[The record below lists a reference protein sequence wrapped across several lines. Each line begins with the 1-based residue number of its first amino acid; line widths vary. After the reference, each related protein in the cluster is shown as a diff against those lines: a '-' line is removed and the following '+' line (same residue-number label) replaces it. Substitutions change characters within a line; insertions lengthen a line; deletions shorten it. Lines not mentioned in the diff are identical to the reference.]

1 MEMSIMQDITGF
13 KPLYLV
19 LVACLL
25 LGLMSTMAGCT
36 DTNGE
41 VEDDDRIVVV
51 VSIPPQQEFVER
63 VGGDHVRV
71 ILLVPPG
78 ADPHTYEPAPRVL
91 TGVAEADMYAMVGSG
106 IEFEIAWGEKI
117 AAMNPDM
124 LVVNCSRGVEP
135 IAADRMTDP
144 HIWTSPRNAK
154 VMVENIRDG
163 LIEVD
168 PENAEDYHRNAA
180 AYLDDLDALDA
191 EISAAIAGS
200 GVRVVLVD
208 HPSWAYLA
216 RDYGFEEVAIESEG
230 KEPSPKRIEY
240 LIQLAEEEGIRVVF
254 ASPEHS
260 TRSAQ
265 VIAEAIGG
273 SVVTVSPLKK
283 DYLDNMQQVAAA
295 FAGSVSR

>member
-1 MEMSIMQDITGF
+1 MMLDTTGI
-13 KPLYLV
+13 KPLSLV
-19 LVACLL
+19 AVACLL
-25 LGLMSTMAGCT
+25 LGLMTAMAGCT
-36 DTNGE
+36 GADGD
-41 VEDDDRIVVV
+41 VEDDGRIAVVV
-51 VSIPPQQEFVER
+51 TIPPQQEFVER

-78 ADPHTYEPAPRVL
+78 ADPHTYEPAPAVL
-91 TGVAEADMYAMVGSG
+91 AAVAEADLYAMVGSG

-117 AAMNPDM
+117 AALNPDM
-124 LVVNCSRGVEP
+124 TVVNCSQGVEF
-135 IAADRMTDP
+135 IAADP

-163 LIEVD
+163 LIEAD
-168 PENAEDYHRNAA
+168 PENAEDYRRNAA

-191 EISAAIAGS
+191 EISALIAGS

-230 KEPSPKRIEY
+230 KEPSPKRIEH
-240 LIQLAEEEGIRVVF
+240 LIRLAEEEGVRVVF

-260 TRSAQ
+260 TRSAG

-283 DYLDNMQQVAAA
+283 DYLDNMRQVAAA
-295 FAGSVSR
+295 FAGSVSG

>member
-1 MEMSIMQDITGF
+1 MMRDTSGI
-13 KPLYLV
+13 KPLSLV
-19 LVACLL
+19 AVACLL
-25 LGLMSTMAGCT
+25 LGLMTAMAGCT
-36 DTNGE
+36 GADGE
-41 VEDDDRIVVV
+41 MEDNDRIAVVV
-51 VSIPPQQEFVER
+51 TIPPQQEFVER

-78 ADPHTYEPAPRVL
+78 ADPHTYEPAPAVL
-91 TGVAEADMYAMVGSG
+91 AAVAEADLYAMVGSG

-117 AAMNPDM
+117 AALNPDM
-124 LVVNCSRGVEP
+124 TVVNCSQGVEV
-135 IAADRMTDP
+135 IAADP

-163 LIEVD
+163 LIEAD
-168 PENAEDYHRNAA
+168 PENAEDYRRNAV

-191 EISAAIAGS
+191 EISALIAGS

-230 KEPSPKRIEY
+230 KEPSPKRIEH
-240 LIQLAEEEGIRVVF
+240 LIRLAEEEGVRVVF

-260 TRSAQ
+260 TRSAG

-283 DYLDNMQQVAAA
+283 DYLDNMRQVAAA
-295 FAGSVSR
+295 FAGSVSG

>member
-1 MEMSIMQDITGF
+1 MMRGVAGI
-13 KPLYLV
+13 KPLSLIAA
-19 LVACLL
+19 ACLL
-25 LGLMSTMAGCT
+25 LGLMTAMAGCT
-36 DTNGE
+36 GADVD
-41 VEDDDRIVVV
+41 VEDDGRIVVV
-51 VSIPPQQEFVER
+51 ATIPPQQEFVER

-78 ADPHTYEPAPRVL
+78 ADPHTYEPAPAVL
-91 TGVAEADMYAMVGSG
+91 AGVAEADLYAMVGSG

-117 AAMNPDM
+117 AALNPGM
-124 LVVNCSRGVEP
+124 AVVNCSQGVEF
-135 IAADRMTDP
+135 IAADP

-163 LIEVD
+163 LIEAD
-168 PENAEDYHRNAA
+168 PENAEDYRRNAA

-191 EISAAIAGS
+191 EISALIAGS

-230 KEPSPKRIEY
+230 KEPSPKRIEH
-240 LIQLAEEEGIRVVF
+240 LIRLAEEEGVRVVF

-260 TRSAQ
+260 TRSAG

-283 DYLDNMQQVAAA
+283 DYLDNMRQVAAA
-295 FAGSVSR
+295 FAGSVSG

>member
-1 MEMSIMQDITGF
+1 MMLDTTGI
-13 KPLYLV
+13 KPLSLV
-19 LVACLL
+19 AVACLL
-25 LGLMSTMAGCT
+25 LGLMTAMAGCT
-36 DTNGE
+36 DADGE
-41 VEDDDRIVVV
+41 MEDNDRIAVVV
-51 VSIPPQQEFVER
+51 TIPPQQEFVER

-78 ADPHTYEPAPRVL
+78 ADPHTYEPAPAVL
-91 TGVAEADMYAMVGSG
+91 AAVAEADLYAMVGSG

-117 AAMNPDM
+117 AALNPDM
-124 LVVNCSRGVEP
+124 TVVNCSQGV
-135 IAADRMTDP
+135 
-144 HIWTSPRNAK
+144 

-163 LIEVD
+163 LIEAD
-168 PENAEDYHRNAA
+168 PENAEDYRRNAA

-191 EISAAIAGS
+191 EISALIAGS

-230 KEPSPKRIEY
+230 KEPSPKRIEH
-240 LIQLAEEEGIRVVF
+240 LIRLAEEEGVRVVF

-260 TRSAQ
+260 TRSAG

-283 DYLDNMQQVAAA
+283 DYLDNMRQVAAA
-295 FAGSVSR
+295 FAGSVSG

>member
-1 MEMSIMQDITGF
+1 MLDTTGI
-13 KPLYLV
+13 KPLSLV
-19 LVACLL
+19 AVACLL
-25 LGLMSTMAGCT
+25 LGLMTAMAGCT
-36 DTNGE
+36 GADGD
-41 VEDDDRIVVV
+41 VEDDGRIVVV
-51 VSIPPQQEFVER
+51 ATIPPQQEFVER

-78 ADPHTYEPAPRVL
+78 ADPHTYEPAPAVL
-91 TGVAEADMYAMVGSG
+91 AAVAEADLYAMVGSG

-117 AAMNPDM
+117 AALNPGM
-124 LVVNCSRGVEP
+124 AVVNCSQGVEV
-135 IAADRMTDP
+135 IAADP

-163 LIEVD
+163 LIEAD
-168 PENAEDYHRNAA
+168 PENAEYYRRNAA

-191 EISAAIAGS
+191 EISALIAGS

-230 KEPSPKRIEY
+230 KEPSPKRIEH
-240 LIQLAEEEGIRVVF
+240 LIHLAEEEGVRVVF

-260 TRSAQ
+260 TRSAG

-283 DYLDNMQQVAAA
+283 DYLDNMRQVAAA

>member
-1 MEMSIMQDITGF
+1 MMLDTTGI
-13 KPLYLV
+13 KPLSLV
-19 LVACLL
+19 AVACLL
-25 LGLMSTMAGCT
+25 LGLMTAMAGCT
-36 DTNGE
+36 GADGE
-41 VEDDDRIVVV
+41 MEDNDRIAVVV
-51 VSIPPQQEFVER
+51 TIPPQQEFVER

-78 ADPHTYEPAPRVL
+78 ADPHTYEPAPAVL
-91 TGVAEADMYAMVGSG
+91 AAVAEADLYAMVGSG

-117 AAMNPDM
+117 AALNPDM
-124 LVVNCSRGVEP
+124 TVVNCSQGVEV
-135 IAADRMTDP
+135 IAADP

-163 LIEVD
+163 LIEAD
-168 PENAEDYHRNAA
+168 PENAEDYRRSAV

-191 EISAAIAGS
+191 EISALIAGS

-230 KEPSPKRIEY
+230 KEPSPKRIEH
-240 LIQLAEEEGIRVVF
+240 LIRLAEEEGIRVVF

-260 TRSAQ
+260 TRSAG

-283 DYLDNMQQVAAA
+283 DYLDNMRQVAAA
-295 FAGSVSR
+295 FAGSVSG

>member
-1 MEMSIMQDITGF
+1 MEMRMMLDTTGI
-13 KPLYLV
+13 KPLSLV
-19 LVACLL
+19 AVACLL
-25 LGLMSTMAGCT
+25 LGLMTAMAGCT
-36 DTNGE
+36 GADGE
-41 VEDDDRIVVV
+41 MEDNDRIAVVV
-51 VSIPPQQEFVER
+51 TIPPQQEFVER

-78 ADPHTYEPAPRVL
+78 ADPHTYEPAPAVL
-91 TGVAEADMYAMVGSG
+91 AAVAEADLYAMVGSG

-117 AAMNPDM
+117 AALNPGM
-124 LVVNCSRGVEP
+124 AVVNCSQGVEF
-135 IAADRMTDP
+135 IAADP

-163 LIEVD
+163 LIEAD
-168 PENAEDYHRNAA
+168 PENAEDYRRNAA
-180 AYLDDLDALDA
+180 AYLDDLDTLDA
-191 EISAAIAGS
+191 EISALIAGS

-230 KEPSPKRIEY
+230 KEPSPKRIEH
-240 LIQLAEEEGIRVVF
+240 LIRLAEEEGVRVVF

-260 TRSAQ
+260 TRSAG

-283 DYLDNMQQVAAA
+283 DYLDNMRQVAAA
-295 FAGSVSR
+295 FAGSVSG

>member
-1 MEMSIMQDITGF
+1 MMLDTTGI
-13 KPLYLV
+13 KPLSLV
-19 LVACLL
+19 AVACLL
-25 LGLMSTMAGCT
+25 LGLMTAMAGCT
-36 DTNGE
+36 GADGE
-41 VEDDDRIVVV
+41 MEDNDRIAVVV
-51 VSIPPQQEFVER
+51 TIPPQQEFVER

-78 ADPHTYEPAPRVL
+78 ADPHTYEPAPAVL
-91 TGVAEADMYAMVGSG
+91 AAVAEADLYAMVGSG

-117 AAMNPDM
+117 AALNPDM
-124 LVVNCSRGVEP
+124 TVVNCSQGVEF
-135 IAADRMTDP
+135 IAADP

-154 VMVENIRDG
+154 IMVENIRDG
-163 LIEVD
+163 LIEAD
-168 PENAEDYHRNAA
+168 PENAEDYRRNAA

-191 EISAAIAGS
+191 EISALIAGS

-230 KEPSPKRIEY
+230 KEPSPKRIEH
-240 LIQLAEEEGIRVVF
+240 LIRLAEEEGVRVVF

-260 TRSAQ
+260 TRSAG

-283 DYLDNMQQVAAA
+283 DYLDNMRQVAAA
-295 FAGSVSR
+295 FAGSVSG

>member
-1 MEMSIMQDITGF
+1 MMRDAAGI
-13 KPLYLV
+13 KPLSLIAA
-19 LVACLL
+19 ACLL
-25 LGLMSTMAGCT
+25 LGLMTAMAGCT
-36 DTNGE
+36 GADGD
-41 VEDDDRIVVV
+41 VEDDGRIVVV
-51 VSIPPQQEFVER
+51 ATIPPQQEFVER

-78 ADPHTYEPAPRVL
+78 ADPHTYEPAPAVL
-91 TGVAEADMYAMVGSG
+91 AAVAEADLYAMVGSG

-117 AAMNPDM
+117 AALNPGM
-124 LVVNCSRGVEP
+124 AVVNCSQGVEV
-135 IAADRMTDP
+135 IAADP

-163 LIEVD
+163 LIEAD
-168 PENAEDYHRNAA
+168 PENAEDYRRNAA
-180 AYLDDLDALDA
+180 AYLDDLDTLDA
-191 EISAAIAGS
+191 EISALIAGS

-230 KEPSPKRIEY
+230 KEPSPKRIEH
-240 LIQLAEEEGIRVVF
+240 LIHLAEEEGVRVVF

-260 TRSAQ
+260 TRSAG

-283 DYLDNMQQVAAA
+283 DYLDNMRQVAAA
-295 FAGSVSR
+295 FAGSVSG

>member
-1 MEMSIMQDITGF
+1 MMLDTTGI
-13 KPLYLV
+13 KPLSLV
-19 LVACLL
+19 AVACLL
-25 LGLMSTMAGCT
+25 LGLMTAMAGCT
-36 DTNGE
+36 DADGE
-41 VEDDDRIVVV
+41 MEDNDRIAVVV
-51 VSIPPQQEFVER
+51 TIPPQQEFVER

-78 ADPHTYEPAPRVL
+78 ADPHTYEPAPAVL
-91 TGVAEADMYAMVGSG
+91 AAVAEADLYAMVGSG

-117 AAMNPDM
+117 AALNPDM
-124 LVVNCSRGVEP
+124 TVVNCSQGVEV
-135 IAADRMTDP
+135 IAADP

-163 LIEVD
+163 LIEAD
-168 PENAEDYHRNAA
+168 PENAEDYRRNAA

-191 EISAAIAGS
+191 EISALIAGS

-230 KEPSPKRIEY
+230 KEPSPKRIEH
-240 LIQLAEEEGIRVVF
+240 LIRLAEEEGVRVVF

-260 TRSAQ
+260 TRSAG

-283 DYLDNMQQVAAA
+283 DYLDNMRQVAAA
-295 FAGSVSR
+295 FAGSVSG

>member
-1 MEMSIMQDITGF
+1 MMRGAAGIKSLSLIAA
-13 KPLYLV
+13 
-19 LVACLL
+19 ACLL
-25 LGLMSTMAGCT
+25 LGLMTAMAGCT
-36 DTNGE
+36 GADVD
-41 VEDDDRIVVV
+41 VEDDGRIVVV
-51 VSIPPQQEFVER
+51 ATIPPQQEFVER
-63 VGGDHVRV
+63 VGGEHVRV

-78 ADPHTYEPAPRVL
+78 ADPHTHEPAPAVL
-91 TGVAEADMYAMVGSG
+91 AGVAEADLYAMVGSG
-106 IEFEIAWGEKI
+106 IEFEIAWGDKI
-117 AAMNPDM
+117 AALNPGM
-124 LVVNCSRGVEP
+124 AVVNCSQGVEF
-135 IAADRMTDP
+135 IAADP

-163 LIEVD
+163 LIEID
-168 PENAEDYHRNAA
+168 PENAEDYRRNAA

-191 EISAAIAGS
+191 EISALIAGS

-230 KEPSPKRIEY
+230 KEPSPKRIEH
-240 LIQLAEEEGIRVVF
+240 LIRLAEEEGVRVVF

-260 TRSAQ
+260 TRSAG

-283 DYLDNMQQVAAA
+283 DYLDNMRQVAAA
-295 FAGSVSR
+295 FAGSVSG

>member
-1 MEMSIMQDITGF
+1 MMLDTTGI
-13 KPLYLV
+13 KPLSLV
-19 LVACLL
+19 AVACLL
-25 LGLMSTMAGCT
+25 LGLMTAMAGCT
-36 DTNGE
+36 GADGE
-41 VEDDDRIVVV
+41 MEDNDRIAVVV
-51 VSIPPQQEFVER
+51 TIPPQQEFVER

-78 ADPHTYEPAPRVL
+78 ADPHTYEPAPAVL
-91 TGVAEADMYAMVGSG
+91 AAVAEADLYAMVGSG

-117 AAMNPDM
+117 AALNPDM
-124 LVVNCSRGVEP
+124 TVVNCSQGVEV
-135 IAADRMTDP
+135 IAADP

-163 LIEVD
+163 LIEAD
-168 PENAEDYHRNAA
+168 PENAEDYRRNAA

-191 EISAAIAGS
+191 EISALIAGS

-216 RDYGFEEVAIESEG
+216 RDYAFEEVAIESEG
-230 KEPSPKRIEY
+230 KEPSPKRIEH
-240 LIQLAEEEGIRVVF
+240 LIRLAEEEGVRVVF

-260 TRSAQ
+260 TRSAG

-283 DYLDNMQQVAAA
+283 DYLDNMRQVAAA
-295 FAGSVSR
+295 FAGSVSG

>member
-1 MEMSIMQDITGF
+1 MEMRMMRGVAGI
-13 KPLYLV
+13 KPLSLIAA
-19 LVACLL
+19 ACLL
-25 LGLMSTMAGCT
+25 LGLMTAMAGCT
-36 DTNGE
+36 GADVD
-41 VEDDDRIVVV
+41 VEDDGRIVVV
-51 VSIPPQQEFVER
+51 ATIPPQQEFVER
-63 VGGDHVRV
+63 VGGEHVRV

-78 ADPHTYEPAPRVL
+78 ADPHTHEPAPAVL
-91 TGVAEADMYAMVGSG
+91 AGVAEADLYAMVGSG

-117 AAMNPDM
+117 AALNPSM
-124 LVVNCSRGVEP
+124 AVVNCSQGVEF
-135 IAADRMTDP
+135 IAADP

-163 LIEVD
+163 LIEAD
-168 PENAEDYHRNAA
+168 PENAEDYRRNAA

-191 EISAAIAGS
+191 EISALIAGS

-230 KEPSPKRIEY
+230 KEPSPKRIEH
-240 LIQLAEEEGIRVVF
+240 LIRLAEEEGVRVVF

-260 TRSAQ
+260 TRSAG

-283 DYLDNMQQVAAA
+283 DYLDNMRQVAAA
-295 FAGSVSR
+295 FAGSVSG

>member
-1 MEMSIMQDITGF
+1 MMLDTTGI
-13 KPLYLV
+13 KPLSLV
-19 LVACLL
+19 AVACLL
-25 LGLMSTMAGCT
+25 LGLMTAMAGCT
-36 DTNGE
+36 GADGE
-41 VEDDDRIVVV
+41 MEDNDRIAVVV
-51 VSIPPQQEFVER
+51 TIPPQQEFVER

-78 ADPHTYEPAPRVL
+78 ADPHTYEPAPAVL
-91 TGVAEADMYAMVGSG
+91 AAVAEADLYAMVGSG

-117 AAMNPDM
+117 AALNPDM
-124 LVVNCSRGVEP
+124 TVVNCSQGVEF
-135 IAADRMTDP
+135 IAADP

-154 VMVENIRDG
+154 IMVENIRDG
-163 LIEVD
+163 LIEAD
-168 PENAEDYHRNAA
+168 PENAEDYRRNAA

-191 EISAAIAGS
+191 EISALIAGS

-230 KEPSPKRIEY
+230 KEPSPKRIEH
-240 LIQLAEEEGIRVVF
+240 LIRLAEEEGIRVVF

-260 TRSAQ
+260 TRSAG

-283 DYLDNMQQVAAA
+283 DYLDNMRQVAAA
-295 FAGSVSR
+295 FAGSVSG

>member
-1 MEMSIMQDITGF
+1 MMRDAAGI
-13 KPLYLV
+13 KPLSLIAA
-19 LVACLL
+19 ACLL
-25 LGLMSTMAGCT
+25 LGLMTAMAGCT
-36 DTNGE
+36 GADGD
-41 VEDDDRIVVV
+41 VEDDGRIVVV
-51 VSIPPQQEFVER
+51 ATIPPQQEFVER

-78 ADPHTYEPAPRVL
+78 ADPHTYEPAPAVL
-91 TGVAEADMYAMVGSG
+91 AAVAEADLYAMVGSG

-117 AAMNPDM
+117 AALNPGM
-124 LVVNCSRGVEP
+124 AVVNCSQGVEV
-135 IAADRMTDP
+135 IAADP

-163 LIEVD
+163 LIEAD
-168 PENAEDYHRNAA
+168 PENAEYYRRNAA

-191 EISAAIAGS
+191 EISALIAGS

-230 KEPSPKRIEY
+230 KEPSPKRIEH
-240 LIQLAEEEGIRVVF
+240 LIHLAEEEGVRVVF

-260 TRSAQ
+260 TRSAG

-283 DYLDNMQQVAAA
+283 DYLDNMRQVAAA

>member
-1 MEMSIMQDITGF
+1 MEMRMMLDTTGI
-13 KPLYLV
+13 KPLSLV
-19 LVACLL
+19 AVACLL
-25 LGLMSTMAGCT
+25 LGLMTAMAGCT
-36 DTNGE
+36 GADGE
-41 VEDDDRIVVV
+41 MEDNDRIAVVV
-51 VSIPPQQEFVER
+51 TIPPQQEFVER

-78 ADPHTYEPAPRVL
+78 ADPHTYEPAPAVL
-91 TGVAEADMYAMVGSG
+91 AAVAEADLYAMVGSG

-117 AAMNPDM
+117 AALNPDM
-124 LVVNCSRGVEP
+124 TVVNCSQGVEF
-135 IAADRMTDP
+135 IAADP

-154 VMVENIRDG
+154 IMVENIRDG
-163 LIEVD
+163 LIEAD
-168 PENAEDYHRNAA
+168 PENAEDYRRNAA

-191 EISAAIAGS
+191 EISALIAGS

-230 KEPSPKRIEY
+230 KEPSPKRIEH
-240 LIQLAEEEGIRVVF
+240 LIRLAEEEGVRVVF

-260 TRSAQ
+260 TRSAG

-283 DYLDNMQQVAAA
+283 DYLDNMRQVAAA
-295 FAGSVSR
+295 FAGSVSG

>member
-1 MEMSIMQDITGF
+1 MRGVAGI
-13 KPLYLV
+13 KPLSLIAA
-19 LVACLL
+19 ACLL
-25 LGLMSTMAGCT
+25 LGLMTAMAGCT
-36 DTNGE
+36 GADVD
-41 VEDDDRIVVV
+41 VEDDGRIVVV
-51 VSIPPQQEFVER
+51 ATIPPQQEFVER
-63 VGGDHVRV
+63 VGGEHVRV

-78 ADPHTYEPAPRVL
+78 ADPHTHEPAPAVL
-91 TGVAEADMYAMVGSG
+91 AGVAEADLYAMVGSG

-117 AAMNPDM
+117 AALNPGM
-124 LVVNCSRGVEP
+124 AVVNCSQGVEF
-135 IAADRMTDP
+135 IAADP

-163 LIEVD
+163 LIEAD
-168 PENAEDYHRNAA
+168 PENAEDYRRNAA
-180 AYLDDLDALDA
+180 AYLDDLDTLDA
-191 EISAAIAGS
+191 EISALIAGS

-230 KEPSPKRIEY
+230 KEPSPKRIEH
-240 LIQLAEEEGIRVVF
+240 LIRLAEEEGVRVVF

-260 TRSAQ
+260 TRSAG

-283 DYLDNMQQVAAA
+283 DYLDNMRQVAAA
-295 FAGSVSR
+295 FAGSVSG

>member
-1 MEMSIMQDITGF
+1 MEMSMMLDTTGI
-13 KPLYLV
+13 KPLSLV
-19 LVACLL
+19 AVACLL
-25 LGLMSTMAGCT
+25 LGLMTAMAGCT
-36 DTNGE
+36 GADGE
-41 VEDDDRIVVV
+41 MEDNDRIAVVV
-51 VSIPPQQEFVER
+51 TIPPQQEFVER

-78 ADPHTYEPAPRVL
+78 ADPHTYEPAPAVL
-91 TGVAEADMYAMVGSG
+91 AAVAEADLYAMVGSG

-117 AAMNPDM
+117 AALNPDM
-124 LVVNCSRGVEP
+124 TVVNCSQGVEF
-135 IAADRMTDP
+135 IAADP

-154 VMVENIRDG
+154 IMVENIRDG
-163 LIEVD
+163 LIEAD
-168 PENAEDYHRNAA
+168 PENAEDYRRNAA

-191 EISAAIAGS
+191 EISALIAGS

-230 KEPSPKRIEY
+230 KEPSPKRIEH
-240 LIQLAEEEGIRVVF
+240 LIRLAEEEGVRVVF

-260 TRSAQ
+260 TRSAG

-283 DYLDNMQQVAAA
+283 DYLDNMRQVAAA
-295 FAGSVSR
+295 FAGSVSG

>member
-1 MEMSIMQDITGF
+1 MMRGVAGI
-13 KPLYLV
+13 KPLSLIAA
-19 LVACLL
+19 ACLL
-25 LGLMSTMAGCT
+25 LGLMTAMAGCT
-36 DTNGE
+36 GADVD
-41 VEDDDRIVVV
+41 VEDDGRIVVV
-51 VSIPPQQEFVER
+51 ATIPPQQEFVER
-63 VGGDHVRV
+63 VGGEHVRV

-78 ADPHTYEPAPRVL
+78 ADPHTHEPAPAVL
-91 TGVAEADMYAMVGSG
+91 AGVAEADLYAMVGSG

-117 AAMNPDM
+117 AALNPSM
-124 LVVNCSRGVEP
+124 AVVNCSQGVEF
-135 IAADRMTDP
+135 IAADP

-163 LIEVD
+163 LIEAD
-168 PENAEDYHRNAA
+168 PENAEDYRRNAA

-191 EISAAIAGS
+191 EISALIAGS

-230 KEPSPKRIEY
+230 KEPSPKRIEH
-240 LIQLAEEEGIRVVF
+240 LIRLAEEEGVRVVF

-260 TRSAQ
+260 TRSAG

-283 DYLDNMQQVAAA
+283 DYLDNMRQVAAA
-295 FAGSVSR
+295 FAGSVSG

>member
-1 MEMSIMQDITGF
+1 MMRDAAGI
-13 KPLYLV
+13 KPLSLIAA
-19 LVACLL
+19 ACLL
-25 LGLMSTMAGCT
+25 LGLMTAMAGCT
-36 DTNGE
+36 GADGD
-41 VEDDDRIVVV
+41 VEDDGRIVVV
-51 VSIPPQQEFVER
+51 ATIPPQQEFVER

-78 ADPHTYEPAPRVL
+78 ADPHTYEPAPAVL
-91 TGVAEADMYAMVGSG
+91 AAVAEADLYAMVGSG

-117 AAMNPDM
+117 AALNPDM
-124 LVVNCSRGVEP
+124 TVVNCSQGVEF
-135 IAADRMTDP
+135 IAADP

-163 LIEVD
+163 LIEAD
-168 PENAEDYHRNAA
+168 PENAEDYRRNAA
-180 AYLDDLDALDA
+180 AYLDDLDTLDA
-191 EISAAIAGS
+191 EISALIAGS

-230 KEPSPKRIEY
+230 KEPSPKRIEH
-240 LIQLAEEEGIRVVF
+240 LIRLAEEEGVRVVF

-260 TRSAQ
+260 TRSAG

-283 DYLDNMQQVAAA
+283 DYLDNMRQVAAA
-295 FAGSVSR
+295 FAGSVSG

>member
-1 MEMSIMQDITGF
+1 MMLDTTGI
-13 KPLYLV
+13 KPLSLV
-19 LVACLL
+19 AVACLL
-25 LGLMSTMAGCT
+25 LGLMTAMAGCT
-36 DTNGE
+36 GADRE
-41 VEDDDRIVVV
+41 MEDNDRIAVVV
-51 VSIPPQQEFVER
+51 TIPPQQEFVER

-78 ADPHTYEPAPRVL
+78 ADPHTYEPAPAVL
-91 TGVAEADMYAMVGSG
+91 AAVAEADLYAMVGSG

-117 AAMNPDM
+117 AALNPDM
-124 LVVNCSRGVEP
+124 TVVNCSQGVEF
-135 IAADRMTDP
+135 IAADP

-154 VMVENIRDG
+154 IMVENIRDG
-163 LIEVD
+163 LIEAD
-168 PENAEDYHRNAA
+168 PENAEDYRRNAA

-191 EISAAIAGS
+191 EISALIAGS

-230 KEPSPKRIEY
+230 KEPSPKRIEH
-240 LIQLAEEEGIRVVF
+240 LIRLAEEEGVRVVF

-260 TRSAQ
+260 TRSAG

-283 DYLDNMQQVAAA
+283 DYLDNMRQVAAA
-295 FAGSVSR
+295 FAGSVSG

>member
-1 MEMSIMQDITGF
+1 MEMRMMRGAAGI
-13 KPLYLV
+13 KPLSLIAAA
-19 LVACLL
+19 ACLL
-25 LGLMSTMAGCT
+25 LGLMTAMAGCT
-36 DTNGE
+36 GADGD
-41 VEDDDRIVVV
+41 VEDDGRIVVV
-51 VSIPPQQEFVER
+51 VTIPPQQEFVER

-78 ADPHTYEPAPRVL
+78 ADPHTHEPAPAVL
-91 TGVAEADMYAMVGSG
+91 AGVAEADLYAMVGSG

-117 AAMNPDM
+117 AALNPGM
-124 LVVNCSRGVEP
+124 AVVNCSQGVEF
-135 IAADRMTDP
+135 IAADP

-163 LIEVD
+163 LIEAD
-168 PENAEDYHRNAA
+168 PENAEDYRRNAA
-180 AYLDDLDALDA
+180 AYLDDLDTLDA
-191 EISAAIAGS
+191 EISALIAGS
-200 GVRVVLVD
+200 GVMVVLVD

-230 KEPSPKRIEY
+230 KEPSPKRIEH
-240 LIQLAEEEGIRVVF
+240 LIRLAEEEGVRVVF

-260 TRSAQ
+260 TRSAG

-283 DYLDNMQQVAAA
+283 DYMDNMRQVASA
-295 FAGSVSR
+295 FAGSVSG

>member
-1 MEMSIMQDITGF
+1 MMLDTTGI
-13 KPLYLV
+13 KPLSLV
-19 LVACLL
+19 AVACLL
-25 LGLMSTMAGCT
+25 LGLMTAMAGCT
-36 DTNGE
+36 GADGE
-41 VEDDDRIVVV
+41 MEDNDRIAVVV
-51 VSIPPQQEFVER
+51 TIPPQQEFVER

-78 ADPHTYEPAPRVL
+78 ADPHTYEPAPAVL
-91 TGVAEADMYAMVGSG
+91 AAVAEADLYAMVGSG

-117 AAMNPDM
+117 AALNPDM
-124 LVVNCSRGVEP
+124 TVVNCSQGVEF
-135 IAADRMTDP
+135 IAADP

-154 VMVENIRDG
+154 IMVENIRDG
-163 LIEVD
+163 LIEAD
-168 PENAEDYHRNAA
+168 PENAEDYRRNAV

-191 EISAAIAGS
+191 EISALIAGS

-230 KEPSPKRIEY
+230 KEPSPKRIEH
-240 LIQLAEEEGIRVVF
+240 LIRLAEEEGVRVVF

-260 TRSAQ
+260 TRSAG

-283 DYLDNMQQVAAA
+283 DYLDNMRQVAAA
-295 FAGSVSR
+295 FAGSVSG

>member
-1 MEMSIMQDITGF
+1 MMRGAAGI
-13 KPLYLV
+13 KPLSLIAAA
-19 LVACLL
+19 ACLL
-25 LGLMSTMAGCT
+25 LGLMTAMAGCT
-36 DTNGE
+36 GADGD
-41 VEDDDRIVVV
+41 VEDDGRIVVV
-51 VSIPPQQEFVER
+51 VTIPPQQEFVER

-78 ADPHTYEPAPRVL
+78 ADPHTHEPAPAVL
-91 TGVAEADMYAMVGSG
+91 AGVAEADLYAMVGSG

-117 AAMNPDM
+117 AALNPGM
-124 LVVNCSRGVEP
+124 AVVNCSQGVEF
-135 IAADRMTDP
+135 IAADP

-154 VMVENIRDG
+154 VMVENIRDW
-163 LIEVD
+163 LIEID
-168 PENAEDYHRNAA
+168 PENAEDYRRNAA
-180 AYLDDLDALDA
+180 AYLDDLDTLDA
-191 EISAAIAGS
+191 EISALIAGS

-230 KEPSPKRIEY
+230 KEPSPKRIEH
-240 LIQLAEEEGIRVVF
+240 LIRLAEEEGVRVVF

-260 TRSAQ
+260 TRSAG

-283 DYLDNMQQVAAA
+283 DYLDNMRQVAAA
-295 FAGSVSR
+295 FAGSVSG